1 MRLRLLEDGELWLV
15 LYYPLVAGY
24 ALLPALYGAGIA

>member
-24 ALLPALYGAGIA
+24 ALLPRYTAPET